1 MLYSLAEENWSGKI
15 RIEKKTENELNIVLF
30 ENFLTL

>member
-15 RIEKKTENELNIVLF
+15 RFDNSEQKKKTQNELNIVLS
-30 ENFLTL
+30 